1 MCDSGMLRE
10 LINAVKDVRTAI
22 EQQTAL
28 LSSMTDTE
36 VLMTED
42 ENGNLVAK
50 LNGVS
55 LKVKI
60 KNTKP
65 VQVLDVSEVT
75 LGS

>member
-1 MCDSGMLRE
+1 MLRE